1 MGKTV
6 EIPQVGETLTGAQ
19 RSVTLQ
25 LETVRQQAPAEIV
38 EITEQGP
45 PLPAERAPDVF
56 VAPQAPATTV
66 VAEPVF
72 MAAPAPVTT
81 FAAPPVMVAE
91 PVTTVAAPQT
101 FAAPPVMVAE
111 PVMTYTAPQPVMT
124 TVAAPQMMV
133 EPIAT
138 YAAQPMTVAPAMTTM
153 ALPTTYGT
161 TGDLFS
167 TLDRNHDGVLTRS
180 EFNRMY

>member
-6 EIPQVGETLTGAQ
+6 EIPQVGETVTGAQ

-66 VAEPVF
+66 VAEPVY
-72 MAAPAPVTT
+72 V
-81 FAAPPVMVAE
+81 
-91 PVTTVAAPQT
+91 APQV
-101 FAAPPVMVAE
+101 P
-111 PVMTYTAPQPVMT
+111 
-124 TVAAPQMMV
+124 
-133 EPIAT
+133 AT